1 MTDSAQ
7 AALAE
12 VLAIPGFPPNRR
24 NGKFKEEKKKKKKKS
39 SRKPKTDAS
48 KPTRD
53 FEGLFYEDRNPHE
66 SDGDSDDARRALI
79 DDLAHQEPDSDDDEV
94 SQIVKKKK
102 PEPAPLAP
110 GDLADQLVF
119 LHSRLESACRELGE
133 LAKRAQKSEEVKSHA
148 GGGD

>member
-110 GDLADQLVF
+110 GDLADQLVP
-119 LHSRLESACRELGE
+119 ESLMSVSVLSFRGFH
-133 LAKRAQKSEEVKSHA
+133 KFVPWNIFTKIVISKS
-148 GGGD
+148 